1 MIVAI
6 VSAMYSN
13 VLWKEHQKYSDM
25 QDVVFFLNIIFDLLF
40 MG

>member
-1 MIVAI
+1 MAI

-13 VLWKEHQKYSDM
+13 VLWKKKHHKYSGM

-40 MG
+40 MD